1 MLGPQEQNTV
11 MNVIFSSRDLLS
23 GRNDVT
29 SDKVNFR
36 PGIRQ
41 NFFSEKNY
49 DIESLCL
56 LEFVINIKLR

>member
-1 MLGPQEQNTV
+1 
-11 MNVIFSSRDLLS
+11 MNVIFLSSDLLS